1 MPPCA
6 VFQDGKYDRLL
17 RLLYD
22 DIEKYETEVTFIFTE
37 FKHQLHAVHCHVL
50 VACEVISIHV
60 TCISQK
66 LAFFVSADLTHS
78 LTDRLIHCLIH

>member
-22 DIEKYETEVTFIFTE
+22 DIEKYETEVTFILLSLNISCMLFI
-37 FKHQLHAVHCHVL
+37 VIVL
-50 VACEVISIHV
+50 VACKVISIHV

>member
-37 FKHQLHAVHCHVL
+37 FKHQLHAVHCHCTCCL
-50 VACEVISIHV
+50 QSDLYTCDMHSSKACIFCE
-60 TCISQK
+60 C
-66 LAFFVSADLTHS
+66 
-78 LTDRLIHCLIH
+78 